1 MDAAPSARA
10 HPHPRAGGRG
20 DGPREA
26 GDGTGSDIGR
36 REARNATPTWGT
48 RDVIARRTC
57 ATGVQAARRRPGE
70 AAARRR
76 CGYDATPETAARGP
90 DLTPCISHDAP
101 KVFRMGQYVATAPER
116 LVIRM
121 GYDICGSR
129 PKI

>member
-1 MDAAPSARA
+1 MLPNAAIRKVWS
-10 HPHPRAGGRG
+10 
-20 DGPREA
+20 
-26 GDGTGSDIGR
+26 
-36 REARNATPTWGT
+36 
-48 RDVIARRTC
+48 RRTC

-121 GYDICGSR
+121 GDDNRGSR
-129 PKI
+129 PGI